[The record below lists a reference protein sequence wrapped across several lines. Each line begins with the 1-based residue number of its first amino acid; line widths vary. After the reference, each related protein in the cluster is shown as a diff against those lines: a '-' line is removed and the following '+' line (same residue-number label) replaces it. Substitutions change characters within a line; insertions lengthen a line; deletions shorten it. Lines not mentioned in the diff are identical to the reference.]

1 MNNNLYL
8 KYYLLLLTTLN
19 TINVSSFNL
28 VGYFPRN
35 NRIVNCSLRN
45 LRMCS
50 SSYLDNLNNDIEQ
63 SAYNKLKNLT
73 LSPNDI
79 ESNNILL
86 NNLYNMYRF
95 K

>member
-8 KYYLLLLTTLN
+8 KYYLLLLATLN

-50 SSYLDNLNNDIEQ
+50 SSYLDNLNNEKID
-63 SAYNKLKNLT
+63 NKLKNLT
-73 LSPNDI
+73 LSQDDI